1 MAASETLEDGMLAA
15 LAVAVKG
22 LTAAQED
29 LVPQEL
35 QDQIL
40 EVTQQELAGRQD
52 LYLAA
57 PPKDP

>member
-1 MAASETLEDGMLAA
+1 MAASETLEERMLAA

-22 LTAAQED
+22 PTAVLGD

-40 EVTQQELAGRQD
+40 EVTLQELAGRQD

>member
-22 LTAAQED
+22 LATVLGD

-40 EVTQQELAGRQD
+40 EVTLQELAGRQD